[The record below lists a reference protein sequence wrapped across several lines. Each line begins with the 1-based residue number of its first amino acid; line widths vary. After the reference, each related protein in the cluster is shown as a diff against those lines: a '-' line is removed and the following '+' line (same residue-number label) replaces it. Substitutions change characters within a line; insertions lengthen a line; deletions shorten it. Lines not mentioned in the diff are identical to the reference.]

1 MKDYKVN
8 TLCPILMTDGSVLK
22 VSPVTW
28 QSKRIKCI
36 VEIFWTVKTL
46 SLVEVAEACVW
57 L

>member
-22 VSPVTW
+22 VSPVAW

-36 VEIFWTVKTL
+36 VEIFLTVKTL